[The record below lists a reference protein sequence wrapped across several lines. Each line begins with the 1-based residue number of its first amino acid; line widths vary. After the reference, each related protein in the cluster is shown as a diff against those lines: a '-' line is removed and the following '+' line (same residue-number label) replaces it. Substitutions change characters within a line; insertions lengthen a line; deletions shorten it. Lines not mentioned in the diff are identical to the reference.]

1 MTKSEALYQF
11 FSSFGL
17 DAYDENSV
25 PTGDNSPK
33 MPYITYDVSLDNL
46 DNEVNISPSL
56 WYRSTSWTEIS
67 AKADEIAQRL
77 YMLSPIKIDGGYI
90 WIKRGSPFAQRM
102 NDPADDMVR
111 RIYINLTI
119 EYLTAY

>member
-11 FSSFGL
+11 LSSFGL
-17 DAYDENSV
+17 NAYDENSV
-25 PTGDNSPK
+25 PTGDNSPQ

-77 YMLSPIKIDGGYI
+77 YRLAPIKIDGGYI

-102 NDPADDMVR
+102 NDPEDDMVR

>member
-11 FSSFGL
+11 LSSFGL
-17 DAYDENSV
+17 TAYDENSV

-67 AKADEIAQRL
+67 AKAKEIAQRL
-77 YMLSPIKIDGGYI
+77 YMLAPIKIDGGYI